1 MQGGGGAKGAIFS
14 ATPAQGGPANT
25 NLQGDKKFVDGGGGI
40 IVVYRGPKGILGPG
54 PPYFTELAWAA
65 PVILRRGKSSVLSF
79 DLWQLALKP
88 QELPTSDQ
96 GWINVARGSWQ
107 ILARGSRTK
116 LLNNF
121 FSIFQ
126 FIGINYKRDNGL
138 PAQLLG
144 QHV

>member
-1 MQGGGGAKGAIFS
+1 MIRQGWRQGRPCRGVGQREQFSPRPQLKEGRQIQICKGIKS
-14 ATPAQGGPANT
+14 LSTE
-25 NLQGDKKFVDGGGGI
+25 GGGGI
-40 IVVYRGPKGILGPG
+40 IVVHRGPKGILGPG

-107 ILARGSRTK
+107 ILARGPPPPPPPHPPPCYEN
-116 LLNNF
+116 L
-121 FSIFQ
+121 
-126 FIGINYKRDNGL
+126 
-138 PAQLLG
+138 
-144 QHV
+144 

>member
-1 MQGGGGAKGAIFS
+1 MIRQRWRQGRPCRGVAKGAIFS

-25 NLQGDKKFVDGGGGI
+25 NLQGDKKFVGGGGGI
-40 IVVYRGPKGILGPG
+40 IVVHRGPKGIIGPG

-96 GWINVARGSWQ
+96 GWINVPRGSWQ
-107 ILARGSRTK
+107 ILARGPPPPPPHTPP
-116 LLNNF
+116 L
-121 FSIFQ
+121 
-126 FIGINYKRDNGL
+126 
-138 PAQLLG
+138 
-144 QHV
+144 